1 MNTFPKNG
9 SRNPLTR
16 WPWLF
21 VVLAFVVL
29 IGSWIAT
36 IKISGSIPN
45 RRLSP
50 TEEQAVLAKKI
61 QEP

>member
-1 MNTFPKNG
+1 MNNCPK
-9 SRNPLTR
+9 SCSLNPLTR

-50 TEEQAVLAKKI
+50 AEEQAVLAKKV
-61 QEP
+61 QDP